1 MMDCVYQFK
10 DKTYESYMQARA
22 AALTTIDAEN
32 SVTIL
37 YSGKPSKQI
46 NAVINNMAKLYAD
59 SKTNPEGAVRVTDLV
74 YSGQE
79 DVEETEVIKYRQ
91 AVGTAFHAL
100 MEEFIKLPLQVQLD
114 IVGSEVRDGIEFTPK
129 LQFHFD
135 KLFTTLDKTPISDE
149 YRDLKL
155 PGKTAANEWKTAVR
169 SMFKQ
174 LLKQLNINI
183 NSSSHL
189 FLSELPM
196 ATQIAL
202 TGKLAEQFPGIS
214 LVKGI
219 ADLVEF
225 YTDDKGKLCVIIRD
239 YKFHINPKNKSVN
252 RAPMHSNYATQ
263 LELYKRILL
272 KAFEGKL
279 ISKNIHVELINIDLI
294 GTKTPEISVTSTKTV
309 HQINHS
315 VLTESMPISPKINME
330 ASKTAAEKV
339 QMALDTIFTRSH
351 TKRWTKADYKKWVI
365 SQIGKGGPVLA
376 YDENTGMAS
385 IAGYDMEV
393 NLDQWV
399 EKRLEYNDD
408 VRQGYIDSVKNAINA
423 QDPEFIIAKSR
434 KQEDNNR
441 LRNNLQKYFNGSGW
455 IAQDNPYLEELGI
468 ISIYNNIQDIY
479 DFISIVSM
487 DTDLTSIRTMHM
499 KDGYTILSDCLD
511 RKDMNIDDYNNLPP
525 SSFENIERAKVLLAI
540 QLFNDTLPEGK
551 NYVINDIKIINP
563 YTGQQ
568 SLYFNKTPFTKAF
581 NILSKSEKI
590 SPEKR
595 GLFQPNHKVSYRSEA
610 LVLWDSI
617 VPLLEANGISFDK
630 NLFLH
635 TTYKPELIQELK
647 NLAAYI
653 KNEYAEY
660 MHDENLD
667 DYATYKSN
675 IYQTMYSQINA
686 LIGVISGFSF
696 SNIIQAS
703 TYGITS
709 ETVFGNLKHMVLY
722 GEAKQFARN
731 GYAITGLLQGVDTA
745 TMYGNPDYAVNYTN
759 MLISNWMAQA
769 RQQFLS
775 NTDELNDATIEFL
788 NSKENKAKRV
798 ISGNHFSAYK
808 SLLKPNKD
816 GTDISEDLVF
826 KKLNDP
832 SLTNSERKFLEVI
845 LWTFNRY
852 RMSNKILSESSR
864 AMTWKEFKKSG
875 EYEQYIEE
883 VNHGEST
890 WRLMPLQRSRTAA
903 DIMNIAKDPFN
914 NVKQK
919 ARKLWSNFEKLADP
933 REFTQRQKTEQQK
946 LESTFTM
953 YNQFVSDNIEKR
965 TNIITAD
972 GVDSF
977 EFNLNQLGIDYI
989 FAYIKEAYYNRGL
1002 DAIQTVVSC
1011 VLMAQD
1017 INGIDYSP
1025 TIKAIND
1032 RIKIGFFSK
1041 HLVDKDLK
1049 DALDVQSVLRS
1060 TTSLLKIAARP
1071 ILFVKEMTVS
1081 TMKIMS
1087 KVGVGYFQNQ
1097 KLKTADLMKGFGE
1110 VLQEGAMLSGK
1121 KLTGQL
1127 DVSKFNLVSN
1137 LNNFYGVANC
1147 DMNILAGKVAAD
1159 RFGLMNLSQ
1168 RMLYWTST
1176 AADYYHRMAIFIAC
1190 MIRDGCYDAH
1200 SLNEYGSLEYD
1211 MEKDARFEYFW
1222 RHRNNSNFKDQKF
1235 LEQKSLYLAM
1245 IAQFNKEGRNL
1256 KIEEDENG
1264 NKIYPK
1270 LPCAYTNIEKDSIKE
1285 AIGTVLGM
1293 YDHEESA
1300 SFQKKGFAAFMIQ
1313 FMTYIPGDIKKHFAI
1328 KKQSSTQGYWSFKRD
1343 EHGNKLYY
1351 GDKIDPITGE
1361 MEEVTDNEDG
1371 TRIPITIRY
1380 NNPVEGLFTSCL
1392 TGIASVWNP
1401 QARAKLMDGSI
1412 ESKQRIANI
1421 KMFFINFLIV
1431 MLLGY
1436 LLLSIFGYEKEE
1448 DLPKHYAL
1456 AYDILNK
1463 RVAQEFSP
1471 WQSIFEPIMG
1481 LGMVGVDTLDQL
1493 ADTTLKLITNF
1504 DEKTQRKFINNLAA
1518 AKDITTLF
1526 DE

>member
-1 MMDCVYQFK
+1 MMDCVYHFNG
-10 DKTYESYMQARA
+10 KTYDTYMQARA
-22 AALTTIDAEN
+22 AALRTIEAEN

-37 YSGKPSKQI
+37 YSGKPSEPIK
-46 NAVINNMAKLYAD
+46 VVTNNMAKLYEG
-59 SKTNPEGAVRVTDLV
+59 SKTNPEGTITVTKLV

-79 DVEETEVIKYRQ
+79 DIKETEAIKYRQ
-91 AVGTAFHAL
+91 KVGTNFHAL
-100 MEEFIKLPLQVQLD
+100 MEEFIKLDPQIQSAIIGD
-114 IVGSEVRDGIEFTPK
+114 GAIKGIEFTPE
-129 LQFHFD
+129 LQSRFD
-135 KLFTTLDKTPISDE
+135 KLLKTLDEIPISDE
-149 YRDLKL
+149 YKNLKL
-155 PGKTAANEWKTAVR
+155 PGKTAKDEWETAIR

-174 LLKQLNINI
+174 LRKHLKIEA
-183 NSSSHL
+183 NSNPHL
-189 FLSELPM
+189 FVAELKM
-196 ATQIAL
+196 ASQIAL
-202 TGKLAEQFPGIS
+202 KGNLAEQFPGVS
-214 LVKGI
+214 LVTGI

-225 YTDDKGKLCVIIRD
+225 YINDKNELCAIIRD
-239 YKFHINPKNKSVN
+239 YKFHINPKNNSAN
-252 RAPMHSNYATQ
+252 QAPMHSNYATQ

-279 ISKNIHVELINIDLI
+279 KDKNIFVELVNIDLI
-294 GTKTPEISVTSTKTV
+294 GTEEPEINVTSTKIV
-309 HQINHS
+309 HQINGS
-315 VLTESMPISPKINME
+315 VLDESMPKSPKINEE
-330 ASKTAAEKV
+330 ASQTAAKKV
-339 QMALDTIFTRSH
+339 QMALDTIFSRFHS
-351 TKRWTKADYKKWVI
+351 KRWTKEDYKKWVI
-365 SQIGKGGPVLA
+365 SQIGTKGPVLA

-385 IAGYDMEV
+385 IAGYDIEV

-399 EKRLEYNDD
+399 EERLEYNDD
-408 VRQGYIDSVKNAINA
+408 VRQGYIDGVKNAINA
-423 QDPEFIIAKSR
+423 QNPELITAQSR
-434 KQEDNNR
+434 KQSDTNR
-441 LRNNLQKYFNGSGW
+441 LRSNLQKYFNGNGW

-479 DFISIVSM
+479 DFVSIVPM
-487 DTDLTSIRTMHM
+487 DVDLTSIRTMNT
-499 KDGYTILSDCLD
+499 KNQQTILSDKLD
-511 RKDMNIDDYNNLPP
+511 IKDMNIDDYYNLPS

-551 NYVINDIKIINP
+551 NYVVNDIKIINP

-568 SLYFNKTPFTKAF
+568 SLYFNKTPFIKAF
-581 NILSKSEKI
+581 NILSQSEKL
-590 SPEKR
+590 STKER
-595 GLFQPNHKVSYRSEA
+595 GLFQPNNEVSYRSEA

-617 VPLLEANGISFDK
+617 VPLLEAEGISFNK

-647 NLAAYI
+647 KIAALI
-653 KNEYAEY
+653 KNDYSEY
-660 MHDENLD
+660 MHEENLD

-675 IYQTMYSQINA
+675 IYQTMYNQINA

-696 SNIIQAS
+696 SNINQAS

-745 TMYGNPDYAVNYTN
+745 TTYGNPDYAVNYTN
-759 MLISNWMAQA
+759 ILISNWMAQA

-788 NSKENKAKRV
+788 NSKESKAKRV

-816 GTDISEDLVF
+816 GTDVSEDLVF

-875 EYEQYIEE
+875 DYDLYIQEI
-883 VNHGEST
+883 NHGESD
-890 WRLMPLQRSRTAA
+890 WRLMPLQRSRATA

-933 REFTQRQKTEQQK
+933 REFTQRQKAEQQE

-953 YNQFVSDNIEKR
+953 YNQFASDSIKKR
-965 TNIITAD
+965 TDMIAAE

-989 FAYIKEAYYNRGL
+989 FAYVKEAYYNQGL

-1017 INGIDYSP
+1017 INGIDYSS

-1041 HLVDKDLK
+1041 HLVEEDLK
-1049 DALDVQSVLRS
+1049 DALSVQSVLRS

-1081 TMKIMS
+1081 TMKIML
-1087 KVGVGYFQNQ
+1087 KAGVGYFQNQ

-1121 KLTGQL
+1121 KLTGKL
-1127 DVSKFNLVSN
+1127 DISKFNLVSN

-1211 MEKDARFEYFW
+1211 MAKDARFEYFW
-1222 RHRNNSNFKDQKF
+1222 RHRNNQNFKDQKF

-1245 IAQFNKEGRNL
+1245 IAQFNKEGRNI

-1285 AIGTVLGM
+1285 AIGTILGM

-1328 KKQSSTQGYWSFKRD
+1328 KKQSSTQGYWAFKRD
-1343 EHGNKLYY
+1343 EQGNKLYH

-1361 MEEVTDNEDG
+1361 VEEVTDNENG

-1380 NNPVEGLFTSCL
+1380 SNPVEGLFTSCL

-1436 LLLSIFGYEKEE
+1436 LLLSILGYEKEE

-1456 AYDILNK
+1456 AYDVLNK

-1493 ADTTLKLITNF
+1493 ADTTLKLISNF

-1518 AKDITTLF
+1518 AKDVTTLF
-1526 DE
+1526 DD